1 MGWYE
6 STYNDESLL
15 KTTQHRLNMA
25 IMPPT
30 PSTLRSWEE
39 AFDHP
44 LPVVRKLE
52 SQLRTQISENQN
64 KLRSLVGTSYRDLL
78 GTAERII
85 EMDGQME
92 SVEGNLAG
100 IGRKCDYRVVE
111 RGRENLTKLRKVGR
125 QDDERK
131 LETVARVKVLKGAL
145 ETVGRIIR
153 RGGNALGA
161 AKVLVLA
168 RLLHKSVSESD
179 NAPPVLAELKKK
191 LTGTRKRLL
200 SYIERS
206 LAHTTGDRTAL
217 SNTLC
222 AYAMITSS
230 APKDVLRHFLQVRFE
245 QLESKAETPNEE
257 SILAMLDLYGKTLL
271 DTRDLFP
278 RRLADA
284 LGLLSNAPLLQ
295 DEQVTSNE
303 DLNLDVYS
311 QWIPAD
317 IRSFTPWVRNDQL
330 TSSDANDGLKAWAK
344 QAQAAFVQALSEC
357 LQSQQDA
364 QVVLSTRRSVLS
376 KFLSVSS
383 KLRNHD
389 FTHSI
394 DDLRNVFLHRLEELA
409 EYSSEL
415 SNFALQ
421 SLDDPSGLSDTS
433 TQTSP
438 WSLATQPLDTKAGA
452 LSFRSA
458 ILSHRHGRNPP
469 VKREHE
475 SLDRWTA
482 QLNSH
487 WAFVADMRATKWD
500 DDLDFDFE
508 DLDYEGDSSLQEAL
522 NRTDALQLETKL
534 RHATT
539 QAFTR
544 AYAKL
549 DSVASSIPPQHA
561 AFLIRLLR
569 DLDHRR
575 RSLADRVSA
584 PNTENPFN
592 HTALTTTLHAALAS
606 QASAQPT
613 ADFLAALQRRS
624 FLPVTL
630 WEGEPALPVQTS
642 TAAFRFFTA
651 LQASMA
657 GVGEDVWSPGAVR
670 AVHERVSEGVV
681 EGLRRTCP
689 GEEVRVGGEKLA
701 EEEGEKEDGSDADAE
716 KKEGEGSSGK
726 DKNQR
731 IQRAFD
737 AMYFSSVFSAATP
750 GESADAS
757 SSMKDVATALCET
770 AGLDEAA
777 RSRLEKSAGEYWKRT
792 GLLFGLLGR

>member
-1 MGWYE
+1 
-6 STYNDESLL
+6 
-15 KTTQHRLNMA
+15 MA
-25 IMPPT
+25 TIPPT

-111 RGRENLTKLRKVGR
+111 RGRENLTRLRKVGR

-217 SNTLC
+217 TNTLC

-245 QLESKAETPNEE
+245 QLESKAETPSEE

-284 LGLLSNAPLLQ
+284 LGLLSKASLLQ

-311 QWIPAD
+311 HWIPAD

-330 TSSDANDGLKAWAK
+330 TSSDANEGLKAWAK
-344 QAQAAFVQALSEC
+344 QAQAAFVQALGEC

-383 KLRNHD
+383 KLRNHG
-389 FTHSI
+389 FTQSI

-409 EYSSEL
+409 VYSSDL

-421 SLDDPSGLSDTS
+421 SLDPSSLSETT

-438 WSLATQPLDTKAGA
+438 WSLATQPLDTKGGA

-522 NRTDALQLETKL
+522 NRTDALQLENKL

-544 AYAKL
+544 AYAKI
-549 DSVASSIPPQHA
+549 SAAAERTPPQHA

-575 RSLADRVSA
+575 RTLADRVSA

-592 HTALTTTLHAALAS
+592 HTTLSATLHAALAS

-624 FLPVTL
+624 FLPISL

-642 TAAFRFFTA
+642 TAAFRFFSA

-670 AVHERVSEGVV
+670 AVHERVSEGLAGAMKCRFSASSA
-681 EGLRRTCP
+681 EYS
-689 GEEVRVGGEKLA
+689 GEKQA
-701 EEEGEKEDGSDADAE
+701 EEEGEKEDGADATAE
-716 KKEGEGSSGK
+716 EERSTT

-737 AMYFSSVFSAATP
+737 AMYFSSVFSGKTQEE
-750 GESADAS
+750 G
-757 SSMKDVATALCET
+757 SMRDVAAALCET
-770 AGLDEAA
+770 AGLDESA

-792 GLLFGLLGR
+792 GLLFGLLGCS